1 MTYSLM
7 RFWEISKGLSDAEE
21 GFKKGTLKENE
32 FLLEFAEAVRQYN
45 GEIREAFRYTHERLD
60 RLHQKID
67 RIEAKIAS
75 APRK

>member
-1 MTYSLM
+1 M

-45 GEIREAFRYTHERLD
+45 GESGRHSATPMNASTGSIKRS
-60 RLHQKID
+60 
-67 RIEAKIAS
+67 IAS
-75 APRK
+75 KPRSHPRHASEL